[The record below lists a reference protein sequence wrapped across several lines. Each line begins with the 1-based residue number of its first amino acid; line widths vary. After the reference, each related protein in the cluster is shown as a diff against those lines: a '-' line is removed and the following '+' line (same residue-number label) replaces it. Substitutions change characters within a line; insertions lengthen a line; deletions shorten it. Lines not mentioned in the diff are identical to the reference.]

1 MSVKLELIEPR
12 KELLPVLLE
21 CIRRSPTNDP
31 VDEFITNKEIER
43 IESDP
48 DAYMRSLE
56 GEGTLEFPNGTVVPL
71 LPSITRWMWDGELA
85 GGINFRWQP
94 GTTDLP
100 PTCLG
105 HIGYE
110 VFEWKRRRGYATQ
123 ALAMMLDIVRPLG
136 LPYVTLTTNV
146 DNDLSQK
153 VIRANGGVIVEE
165 FDKPPEHGGGRGYT
179 WRINF
184 A

>member
-1 MSVKLELIEPR
+1 MTFELIEPR
-12 KELLPVLLE
+12 KELLPQVLE
-21 CIRRSPTNDP
+21 CIRRSTPDDE
-31 VDEFITNKEIER
+31 VDAFITEKEIAR

-48 DAYMRSLE
+48 DAYMRSLD
-56 GEGTLEFPNGTVVPL
+56 GDGTLEFPNGTVVPL

-105 HIGYE
+105 HIGYD
-110 VFEWKRRRGYATQ
+110 VYEWKRRRGYATR

-136 LPYVTLTTNV
+136 LPYVVLTTNI
-146 DNDLSQK
+146 DNLPSQK
-153 VIRANGGVIVEE
+153 VIRANGGVLVDE
-165 FDKPPEHGGGRGYT
+165 FDKLPEHGGGRAYT
-179 WRINF
+179 WRIDL
-184 A
+184 